1 MMFKK
6 PFGGLLALCVL
17 LAACAPLAA
26 RPTSGTEP
34 VSTIQAAEQ
43 ATPQGTSTNSS
54 GATVLTVWLPPRFDP
69 NAGTLAA
76 NMLQDRLDEFS
87 SQNQQIRLEVRVK
100 AQEGQGR
107 LLDALLAAKAA
118 APLAQ
123 PDVVL
128 LPHNQLGEA
137 VSNQALLPL
146 MSLTGSLDTEDWYP
160 FAAQMG
166 KVDGQT
172 YALPFAADALIM
184 VYRPAAIEQIPKT
197 WDDLLGGQYALGF
210 SAADP
215 RANFAWHQILSLPG
229 VDPTDSQEIRSE
241 DLLSMVDF
249 LANGSER
256 GLFPFWLT
264 QYETSEQSWGAFNE
278 GRVPALATWSSL
290 AFDSR
295 NVDIHATPLPTADG
309 RDFAVLRG
317 WVWAISTAQTD
328 HLDPATKLIDFLT
341 QPEFMAQWTAAAGLL
356 PPRQSSLAAWS
367 PDARQVLASQI
378 VHNAVALPQL
388 RATDS
393 LGSALSQAT
402 VGLLKQ
408 ELTPGEAMALLE
420 EELSEP

>member
-1 MMFKK
+1 MFKK
-6 PFGGLLALCVL
+6 PIRGLLALCLL
-17 LAACAPLAA
+17 LAACAPLSSA
-26 RPTSGTEP
+26 PSPGTEP
-34 VSTIQAAEQ
+34 AATPVAAEQ
-43 ATPQGTSTNSS
+43 TTPQGTPSNHS
-54 GATVLTVWLPPRFDP
+54 GATALTVWLPPRFDP

-128 LPHNQLGEA
+128 LPHNQLSEA

-146 MSLTGSLDTEDWYP
+146 MSLTSSLDAGDWYA
-160 FAAQMG
+160 FASQMG
-166 KVDGQT
+166 QVDGQT

-184 VYRPAAIEQIPKT
+184 VYRPAAIEQIPRT
-197 WDDLLGGQYALGF
+197 WDDLLSAQYTLGF
-210 SAADP
+210 SAAEP
-215 RANFAWHQILSLPG
+215 RASFAWHQILSLPD
-229 VDPTDSQEIRSE
+229 VDPTDGQEIQSE
-241 DLLSMVDF
+241 DLQAVVDF
-249 LANGSER
+249 FADGSER

-264 QYETSEQSWGAFNE
+264 QYETSEQSWGAFSE

-295 NVDIHATPLPTADG
+295 NVDIHASPLPTADG

-317 WVWAISTAQTD
+317 WVWAISTAQTE

-341 QPEFMAQWTAAAGLL
+341 QPEFMAQWSAAAGLL

-378 VHNAVALPQL
+378 VHNAAALPQL
-388 RATDS
+388 RTADS
-393 LGSALSQAT
+393 LGSALSQT
-402 VGLLKQ
+402 TIGLLKQ
-408 ELTPGEAMALLE
+408 EITREEAMDLLE
-420 EELSEP
+420 EALSEP